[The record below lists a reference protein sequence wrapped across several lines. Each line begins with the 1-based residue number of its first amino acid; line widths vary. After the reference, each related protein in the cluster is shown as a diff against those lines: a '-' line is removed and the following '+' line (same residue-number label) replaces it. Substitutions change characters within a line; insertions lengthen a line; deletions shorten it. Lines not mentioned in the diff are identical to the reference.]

1 MTVIARYRTHF
12 GASVLSAG
20 FRPFFL
26 GAAVWA
32 AVAMPLWLA
41 AYTERIVLPPG
52 LAPWVWHAHEMI
64 FGFAAA
70 SVAGFLL
77 TAIPN
82 WTGRLPLQGAPLAV
96 LISLWALGRIGVLIS
111 ADIGASVTAVAD
123 LCFPLAFLA
132 VVAREILV
140 GKNWRNLPV
149 VGALS
154 LLFAGNALV
163 HLDALGLAD
172 TAELG
177 IRIGIATLL
186 MLISLV
192 GGRIIPSFTHNWLT
206 KFKPG
211 VGLPASQGR
220 FDLAVLIAT
229 GVALG
234 AWAAAPEAMATSWV
248 LAAAGIAMALRLSRW
263 RGLHTAREPLL
274 LILHI
279 GYAWL
284 PFGLLVLA
292 VGGIFENFPS
302 AAALHALTVG
312 AIGTMTL
319 AVMTR
324 AALGHTGHPLAAGPV
339 TTAAYFLVTLA
350 AVLRVLS
357 PFAGEGAEVTLWLA
371 GASWTGAFGL
381 FAIFYGNILVRP
393 RVRGDT
399 SRPI

>member
-1 MTVIARYRTHF
+1 MTAIPRYRHHL
-12 GASVLSAG
+12 GPVVLSAG

-26 GAAVWA
+26 AAALWA
-32 AVAMPLWLA
+32 GFAVPLWLA
-41 AYTERIVLPPG
+41 AYSGGLVLPSR

-82 WTGRLPLQGAPLAV
+82 WTGRLPLQGAPLAMLV
-96 LISLWALGRIGVLIS
+96 LLWALGRVGLLFS
-111 ADIGASVTAVAD
+111 ARIGAPPAALAD
-123 LCFPLAFLA
+123 LCFPFAFLA
-132 VVAREILV
+132 VVAREILA
-140 GKNWRNLPV
+140 GRNWRNLPM

-154 LLFAGNALV
+154 LLFAGNLLV

-177 IRIGIATLL
+177 DRIGIATLL

-206 KFKPG
+206 KSRPG
-211 VGLPASQGR
+211 VRPPPSEGR
-220 FDLAVLIAT
+220 FDRLVLAGTAAALAVWT
-229 GVALG
+229 V
-234 AWAAAPEAMATSWV
+234 APEAVATRWV
-248 LAAAGIAMALRLSRW
+248 LAAAGIAIALRLSRW
-263 RGLHTAREPLL
+263 RGLHTTREGLL

-284 PFGLLVLA
+284 PLGLLLLA
-292 VGGIFENFPS
+292 LNGVFEIVPP

-324 AALGHTGHPLAAGPV
+324 ASLGHTGHALSAGPV
-339 TTAAYFLVTLA
+339 TKTAYALVTIA
-350 AVLRVLS
+350 AMLRVLS
-357 PFAGEGAEVTLWLA
+357 PLAGERAELTLWLA
-371 GASWTGAFGL
+371 GASWMGAFGL
-381 FAIFYGNILVRP
+381 FAFFYGRILVRR
-393 RVRGDT
+393 RVRGEAAA
-399 SRPI
+399 PI

>member
-1 MTVIARYRTHF
+1 
-12 GASVLSAG
+12 
-20 FRPFFL
+20 
-26 GAAVWA
+26 
-32 AVAMPLWLA
+32 
-41 AYTERIVLPPG
+41 
-52 LAPWVWHAHEMI
+52 MI

-82 WTGRLPLQGAPLAV
+82 WTGRLPLQGPPLAMLV
-96 LISLWALGRIGVLIS
+96 LLWVLGRIGVLIS
-111 ADIGASVTAVAD
+111 AGIGAPTAAAAD
-123 LCFPLAFLA
+123 LCFPLTFLA
-132 VVAREILV
+132 VVAREILA

-154 LLFAGNALV
+154 LLFVGNLLV
-163 HLDALGLAD
+163 HLDALRIAD

-177 IRIGIATLL
+177 NRLGIATLL

-192 GGRIIPSFTHNWLT
+192 GGRIIPSFTHNWLA
-206 KFKPG
+206 KFRPDA
-211 VGLPASQGR
+211 GLPAPQGR
-220 FDLAVLIAT
+220 LDLLVLMGTAIALAVW
-229 GVALG
+229 V
-234 AWAAAPEAMATSWV
+234 AAPEAAATSWV
-248 LAAAGIAMALRLSRW
+248 LAAAGIAVGLRLSRW
-263 RGLHTAREPLL
+263 RGLRTAPEPLL

-284 PFGLLVLA
+284 ALGLLLLGLNGVFKI
-292 VGGIFENFPS
+292 VPP

-324 AALGHTGHPLAAGPV
+324 ASLGHTGNSLSAGPITKAVYLLV
-339 TTAAYFLVTLA
+339 TTA

-357 PFAGEGAEVTLWLA
+357 PLAGERSDFTLWVA

-381 FAIFYGNILVRP
+381 FAIFYGRILLRP
-393 RVRGDT
+393 RVRGAA
-399 SRPI
+399 SPPI

>member
-1 MTVIARYRTHF
+1 V
-12 GASVLSAG
+12 
-20 FRPFFL
+20 
-26 GAAVWA
+26 
-32 AVAMPLWLA
+32 PLWLA
-41 AYTERIVLPPG
+41 AYSGGLVLPSR

-82 WTGRLPLQGAPLAV
+82 WTGRLPLQGAPLAMLV
-96 LISLWALGRIGVLIS
+96 LLWALGRVGLLFS
-111 ADIGASVTAVAD
+111 ARIGAPPAALAD
-123 LCFPLAFLA
+123 LCFPFAFLA
-132 VVAREILV
+132 VVAREILA
-140 GKNWRNLPV
+140 GRNWRNLPM

-154 LLFAGNALV
+154 LLFAGNLLV

-177 IRIGIATLL
+177 DRIGIATLL

-206 KFKPG
+206 KSRPG
-211 VGLPASQGR
+211 VSPPPSEGR
-220 FDLAVLIAT
+220 FDRLVLAGTAAALAVWT
-229 GVALG
+229 V
-234 AWAAAPEAMATSWV
+234 APEAVATRWV
-248 LAAAGIAMALRLSRW
+248 LAAAGTAIALRLSRW
-263 RGLHTAREPLL
+263 RGLHTTREGLL

-284 PFGLLVLA
+284 PLGLLLLA
-292 VGGIFENFPS
+292 LNGVFEIVPP

-324 AALGHTGHPLAAGPV
+324 ASLGHTGHALSAGPV
-339 TTAAYFLVTLA
+339 TKTAYALVTIA
-350 AVLRVLS
+350 AMLRVLS
-357 PFAGEGAEVTLWLA
+357 PLAGERAELTLWLA
-371 GASWTGAFGL
+371 GASWMGAFGL
-381 FAIFYGNILVRP
+381 FAFFYGRILVRP
-393 RVRGDT
+393 RVRGEAAA
-399 SRPI
+399 PI